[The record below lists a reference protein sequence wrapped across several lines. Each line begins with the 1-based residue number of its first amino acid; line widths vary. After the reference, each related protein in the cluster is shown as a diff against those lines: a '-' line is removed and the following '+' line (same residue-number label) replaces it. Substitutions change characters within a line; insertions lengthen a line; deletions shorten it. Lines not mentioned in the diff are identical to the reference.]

1 MGVMSEYD
9 ATLQEVARV
18 MEDQPADTQLEY
30 KLDRLINELDEMVVL
45 ANKNPA
51 LFEHLMVEVGQMVS
65 RAQLVASAILGRPYP
80 NMRLIG
86 RG

>member
-1 MGVMSEYD
+1 MGAMSD
-9 ATLQEVARV
+9 LDFSLQEVARV

-30 KLDRLINELDEMVVL
+30 RLDRLISELDELCAM
-45 ANKNPA
+45 ANSNPG
-51 LFEHLMVEVGQMVS
+51 LFEHQMIAVGQMLS

-80 NMRLIG
+80 NMRIVG